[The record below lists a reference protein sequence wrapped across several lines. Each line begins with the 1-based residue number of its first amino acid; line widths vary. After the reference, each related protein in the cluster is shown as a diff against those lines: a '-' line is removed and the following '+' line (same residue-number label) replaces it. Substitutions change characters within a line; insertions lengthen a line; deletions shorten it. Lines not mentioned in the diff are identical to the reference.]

1 MDGVSTEDSIMR
13 RRAGEALQRWTGE
26 GRATA
31 VVRVLERHGFGTVQ
45 PGQLLAGTTGG
56 EHVGALL
63 GGTLDAAALPL
74 LSSAIDAPATTSGRV
89 GEHDALAAGL
99 ACSGG
104 ATLLGH
110 PLAPAAAVA
119 LSAAVGGGVPAA
131 LASSTD
137 GRSVLVATGP
147 TLSEVHGS
155 LGTAD

>member
-1 MDGVSTEDSIMR
+1 MDGVSTKDPIIR
-13 RRAGEALQRWTGE
+13 RRAGEALHRWAGE

-31 VVRVLERHGFGTVQ
+31 VVRVLERHGFGTVE

-56 EHVGALL
+56 ERAGALL

-74 LSSAIDAPATTSGRV
+74 LRSAIDAPATASGRV

-110 PLAPAAAVA
+110 PLAPAAAAA
-119 LSAAVGGGVPAA
+119 LGAAVGTCGGLPRPVN
-131 LASSTD
+131 
-137 GRSVLVATGP
+137 G
-147 TLSEVHGS
+147 
-155 LGTAD
+155 